1 MCIGRQL
8 PYVEEGTEIK
18 DGKVTEKDIKCEYCK
33 NPITINVIK
42 KKGGRNKKG
51 RRSRTPGT
59 RRIRKADCLGGKN
72 KKRLP
77 ARRERSAGKEQWA
90 PAGKSLVRLVR
101 WTDKSLFLD

>member
-42 KKGGRNKKG
+42 KNGGIYVVKYKCN
-51 RRSRTPGT
+51 SCGT
-59 RRIRKADCLGGKN
+59 EKECRF
-72 KKRLP
+72 KRLGD
-77 ARRERSAGKEQWA
+77 AYTELVNIYWHSQKE
-90 PAGKSLVRLVR
+90 
-101 WTDKSLFLD
+101 